1 MIYWCEKCS
10 EPVFDKKLHELTCK
24 GKLKKLSE
32 GSICNPV
39 FVQERKLLSKIVGED
54 LTDKKVWYFGSSRY
68 LYDGEIQRI
77 PYIEW
82 YKNKSHLK
90 YADELRN
97 NIEIERDYTPYMG
110 VVKANEAYIK
120 GLVYEAEK
128 YIVDIYEKYSTGEYA
143 ENKYIPTVSFSGG
156 KDSTVVSRLV
166 RDALQDNS
174 IVHFLVIQLWN
185 LKRHMSMCKINF
197 EEKIRKYQ

>member
-1 MIYWCEKCS
+1 
-10 EPVFDKKLHELTCK
+10 
-24 GKLKKLSE
+24 
-32 GSICNPV
+32 
-39 FVQERKLLSKIVGED
+39 
-54 LTDKKVWYFGSSRY
+54 
-68 LYDGEIQRI
+68 
-77 PYIEW
+77 
-82 YKNKSHLK
+82 
-90 YADELRN
+90 
-97 NIEIERDYTPYMG
+97 MG

-128 YIVDIYEKYSTGEYA
+128 YIVDIYKKYSTGEYA

-185 LKRHMSMCKINF
+185 LERHMSMCKINF